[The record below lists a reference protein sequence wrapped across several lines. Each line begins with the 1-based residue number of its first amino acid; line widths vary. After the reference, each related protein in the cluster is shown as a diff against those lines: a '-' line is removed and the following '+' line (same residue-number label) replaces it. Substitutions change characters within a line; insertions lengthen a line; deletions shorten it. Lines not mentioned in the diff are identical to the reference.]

1 MRSKATM
8 SFNYLLSRLPANE
21 DKLSSDAC
29 SSFGMAGV
37 LLFAGP
43 TDRYPGC
50 EGLFWQSS
58 WKSWE
63 RVVTLPGLAP
73 GQIKICVAEF
83 LAALITIE
91 TFATNCVG
99 KLTYLELDNTTAHAW
114 FETARCPRFP
124 FDRCAQST
132 HLYMLEKN
140 IKVRT
145 RWITS
150 GENKIADRCSRVE
163 FCKGPPHHAICG
175 LRMLKIKPRWK
186 QVLKFIK

>member
-1 MRSKATM
+1 
-8 SFNYLLSRLPANE
+8 
-21 DKLSSDAC
+21 
-29 SSFGMAGV
+29 MAGV
-37 LLFAGP
+37 MQFAGP
-43 TDRYPGC
+43 HERYQGYK
-50 EGLFWQSS
+50 GLFWQAS

-63 RVVTLPGLAP
+63 RVITLPGLAP

-124 FDRCAQST
+124 FDRCAQGT
-132 HLYMLEKN
+132 HLYVLEVN
-140 IKVRT
+140 MKVRT

-163 FCKGPPHHAICG
+163 FRKRAPDHRIWG
-175 LRMLKIKPRWK
+175 LRMLKVKPRWK
-186 QVLKFIK
+186 KCP